1 MPSRCQTESAEVLVN
16 EPRLVN
22 RLAAQELNAI
32 IATAPENVTYL
43 SGFWALPQWIRR
55 GSRTFAVWPAS
66 VHGKP
71 SIVTEASILDQV
83 ADQAVDAGSVYVY
96 GECHTETL
104 GCDLP
109 NETDRRYA
117 GLLRLPRFKNA
128 TDALSACLE
137 QAGLTN
143 GRIGIDESA
152 LLPAQWNE
160 LGAAFPKIQ
169 WIPALDIL
177 RDVRAVKTP
186 EEIRRLRTAAR
197 IAENSVD
204 AALSVAR
211 PGASERE
218 LARAFH
224 VRTVLEDA
232 SPVLGCIG
240 TGPRSALANVEPSD
254 RLLQDGDVIRFD
266 VGGRYRH
273 YRADIARMAV
283 LGKPGRE
290 LCRVHDAL
298 REGVRRGLEVLRPGL
313 AVATLFDEI
322 VGTVRR
328 AGLQAYSRH
337 HVGHGI
343 GLDGY
348 DRPLLCADSR
358 DVIEKGMV
366 LCLETPHYEIG
377 RWGLQAEEM
386 VLVGAQGAELMTRSS
401 GELISVAP

>member
-1 MPSRCQTESAEVLVN
+1 MLVN
-16 EPRLVN
+16 RQRLFN
-22 RLAAQELNAI
+22 RLAAQDLDAI

-55 GSRTFAVWPAS
+55 GSQTFAVWPAS
-66 VHGKP
+66 GHEMP
-71 SIVTEASILDQV
+71 SIVTEASILDQI
-83 ADQAVDAGSVYVY
+83 ADQAVNAGSVHVY
-96 GECHTETL
+96 GECHTETV

-128 TDALSACLE
+128 TNALSACLE

-143 GRIGIDESA
+143 GRIGIDESG
-152 LLPAQWNE
+152 LLLAQWTE
-160 LGAAFPKIQ
+160 LSVAFPRVQ
-169 WIPALDIL
+169 WVPALDIL
-177 RDVRAVKTP
+177 RDVRAVKTQ
-186 EEIRRLRTAAR
+186 EEVRRLRKAAR

-204 AALSVAR
+204 AALSIAK
-211 PGASERE
+211 PGASEVE
-218 LARAFH
+218 LARALH

-240 TGPRSALANVEPSD
+240 TGPRSALANVQPSN

-283 LGKPGRE
+283 LGKPSRE

-313 AVATLFDEI
+313 PVARLFDEI

-328 AGLQAYSRH
+328 AGLQGYSRH

-348 DRPLLCADSR
+348 DRPLICADSR
-358 DVIEKGMV
+358 HVIEEGMV

-386 VLVGAQGAELMTRSS
+386 VLVGAQDAELMTRSS